1 MRVHFRDLGPLF
13 MSLRDWKNPKLKQR
27 KRKKETKR
35 KPSPESKKQTAGPAF
50 IIKDTPVIGKLLLS
64 FQISLN
70 WIFKLAAPTVA
81 AQLPAFVVLKSC
93 VHR

>member
-1 MRVHFRDLGPLF
+1 LEK
-13 MSLRDWKNPKLKQR
+13 SQIKAKKKKK
-27 KRKKETKR
+27 KRKEKKAIPR
-35 KPSPESKKQTAGPAF
+35 KQDTAGPAF